1 MDQGFCQYGGIMS
14 RAKILIVDDSSFARR
29 RLQNILEHAGHEI
42 VGSVEDGR
50 QVLYMYEALN
60 PDLVTLDYL
69 MAGKNGEELLTEL
82 IQHDPD
88 AKVIMVSGS
97 GDKAIEGRVLDAG
110 AAVFVEKFNGHAEL
124 LRAVEQVIET

>member
-1 MDQGFCQYGGIMS
+1 MGGIMYK
-14 RAKILIVDDSSFARR
+14 AKILIVDDSSFARR
-29 RLQNILEHAGHEI
+29 RLQKILEHAGHEI
-42 VGSVEDGR
+42 VGSAKDGR

-69 MAGKNGEELLTEL
+69 MVGMNGDEVLRNL

-97 GDKAIEGRVLDAG
+97 GDNAIEGRVLDDG
-110 AAVFVEKFNGHAEL
+110 AKAFVEKLNGRADI
-124 LRAVEQVIET
+124 LRAVEQVAES